1 LEAAKIFGVFTS
13 VGQFFEVLKNH
24 QLQFFKYFR
33 IKESPIPVFHKF
45 TTIQNQRTVD
55 SCHFKNLKELT
66 GFAKEPAV
74 LWLVL

>member
-33 IKESPIPVFHKF
+33 IKESPIPVFQKF

-66 GFAKEPAV
+66 GFVKEPAV